1 VTRQAS
7 RTICFRAAAL
17 CDVQRYDDALQL
29 LHDAVAADPTD
40 PQPYCLMSRALYE
53 ADQHARAEEPAR
65 RALALD
71 SSNQWALRLLAL
83 SMSKRP
89 GGRREAVTAALNA
102 VMLGPNEPMNHLAVA
117 KAYEAVGS
125 PDIAARAVERGLEL
139 APTNPALLET
149 AGLIQLRA
157 KHLRRA
163 RRYFVAQRKLAPT
176 SWTAHNNLGAV
187 ASNRGRHVVAV
198 RHFMRSIRIAPKQV
212 PIVNLRRSIGL
223 AGGFVLNALVVVC
236 AATAASSSDRADLA
250 RLLAVGYVA
259 AVAILATVVW
269 WRSTPTFRRAL
280 RNALPAVLAVVG
292 MVALMVTHRKGH
304 AMTPLRER
312 WGAALGMLTIGMG
325 VASCYVPAGLSV
337 PLAVIS
343 LYQCGMVFALLLAIR
358 IVMTFK

>member
-102 VMLGPNEPMNHLAVA
+102 VM
-117 KAYEAVGS
+117 
-125 PDIAARAVERGLEL
+125 RGLEL

-292 MVALMVTHRKGH
+292 MVALLVTHRKGH